1 VTPNRWHRWGAT
13 RLALAWLGCSL
24 ASTVWGQAPATTL
37 AGVAQ
42 AQPEASSG
50 WRAVAPT
57 HFQHRGV
64 VTAHPLASQAALDIL
79 RAGGSATDALI
90 AAQWVLGLVEPQSSG
105 PGGGAFAVVATAQG
119 VDAFDGREQAPAA
132 AHPQAFLREG
142 KALPFREAQA
152 QPQAVGVPSVVA
164 LLWQLHEAHGRLPW
178 SRLTQAAERLAR
190 TGFPVSPRLHQ
201 ALRNASWA
209 SQDARART
217 LYFQA
222 SGQPWPVG
230 HRLRNPGYAQLMRAV
245 GEHGPRAFY
254 EGAWAQALM
263 DRVNTPATQW
273 IAASDLR
280 AVTVP
285 RSPALCQP
293 LAPTR
298 AWPQGLRLCG
308 PPPPSSGTLA
318 VAQMLTLWD
327 HRQARLLNDDL
338 SFHLDGL
345 HRWIEAA
352 RLAFA
357 DRNRYVGD
365 PHEMHRLGIDTAS
378 LLTPT
383 YLRERA
389 HLLGPRRMPQ
399 ALPGPLPTLSPVA
412 SMPPQVELGTSHLS
426 VIDGQGQVVSMTSSI
441 EQAFGGGRMVGLAHT
456 AGGYWLN
463 NQLTDF
469 SFQPADPQG
478 HVVVNRMQA
487 GHRPR
492 SSMTPLVVL
501 RGQQLADGLEPVMTL
516 GSPGGSAIISYVA
529 LSLQMLREGLPAQA
543 ATEHAHVAVIA
554 PNAHVWL
561 EAQRVPESVASGLQ
575 ALGHP
580 IAWRELNS
588 GLGLLVRT
596 PLGWMGGADPRRE
609 GVVLGD

>member
-1 VTPNRWHRWGAT
+1 
-13 RLALAWLGCSL
+13 
-24 ASTVWGQAPATTL
+24 
-37 AGVAQ
+37 
-42 AQPEASSG
+42 
-50 WRAVAPT
+50 
-57 HFQHRGV
+57 
-64 VTAHPLASQAALDIL
+64 
-79 RAGGSATDALI
+79 
-90 AAQWVLGLVEPQSSG
+90 
-105 PGGGAFAVVATAQG
+105 
-119 VDAFDGREQAPAA
+119 
-132 AHPQAFLREG
+132 
-142 KALPFREAQA
+142 
-152 QPQAVGVPSVVA
+152 
-164 LLWQLHEAHGRLPW
+164 
-178 SRLTQAAERLAR
+178 
-190 TGFPVSPRLHQ
+190 
-201 ALRNASWA
+201 
-209 SQDARART
+209 
-217 LYFQA
+217 
-222 SGQPWPVG
+222 
-230 HRLRNPGYAQLMRAV
+230 
-245 GEHGPRAFY
+245 
-254 EGAWAQALM
+254 
-263 DRVNTPATQW
+263 
-273 IAASDLR
+273 
-280 AVTVP
+280 
-285 RSPALCQP
+285 
-293 LAPTR
+293 
-298 AWPQGLRLCG
+298 
-308 PPPPSSGTLA
+308 
-318 VAQMLTLWD
+318 MLTLWD

-389 HLLGPRRMPQ
+389 RLLGPRRMPQ
-399 ALPGPLPTLSPVA
+399 ALPGPLPTLAPVA
-412 SMPPQVELGTSHLS
+412 SMPQQVEFGTSHLS

-441 EQAFGGGRMVGLAHT
+441 EQAFGGGRLVGLAHT

-469 SFQPADPQG
+469 SFQPADQQG
-478 HVVVNRMQA
+478 QVVVNRMQA

-543 ATEHAHVAVIA
+543 VTEHAHVAVIA
-554 PNAHVWL
+554 PNAPVWL
-561 EAQRVPESVASGLQ
+561 EAQRMPESVASALQ
-575 ALGHP
+575 ARGHP

-596 PLGWMGGADPRRE
+596 PRGWMGGADPRRE